1 MITDNLLNVTQIMA
15 EQQMDAS
22 EVEVFIV
29 TMLSEYLPQNHSINI
44 FDTDKEN

>member
-29 TMLSEYLPQNHSINI
+29 TMLSE
-44 FDTDKEN
+44 

>member
-29 TMLSEYLPQNHSINI
+29 TMLS
-44 FDTDKEN
+44 